1 MFTPSFIFYDNGPL
15 FADIFIAYQNMR
27 DGKYDCES
35 NQRNTR
41 QHDAAEQKNT
51 RRNDG
56 YR

>member
-56 YR
+56 